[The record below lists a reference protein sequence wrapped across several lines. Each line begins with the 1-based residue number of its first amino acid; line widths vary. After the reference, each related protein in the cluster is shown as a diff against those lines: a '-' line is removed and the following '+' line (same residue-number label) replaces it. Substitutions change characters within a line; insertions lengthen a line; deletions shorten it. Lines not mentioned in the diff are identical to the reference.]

1 MEYVI
6 GPVLA
11 LLIGMKFTHYTSK
24 RMDRKLEE
32 CVAEVDTKILEQN
45 TQVSTQTL
53 KVLTPVAMSINKIN
67 KQLGLW
73 DKISKK

>member
-24 RMDRKLEE
+24 RTERKLED
-32 CVAEVDTKILEQN
+32 CVAQVDTKILEQN
-45 TQVSTQTL
+45 SAISTQTL

>member
-11 LLIGMKFTHYTSK
+11 LLIGTTFTHYSSK
-24 RMDRKLEE
+24 RTDKKVEE
-32 CVAEVDTKILEQN
+32 IIAKVDTKILEQN

>member
-11 LLIGMKFTHYTSK
+11 LLIGMKFTDYTSK
-24 RMDRKLEE
+24 RTERKLEG
-32 CVAEVDTKILEQN
+32 CVAQVDTKILEQN
-45 TQVSTQTL
+45 SAISTQTL